1 MCSQTAGKRLRWQC
15 SGFQMSIVFQSA
27 VEGKGARNRP
37 QMVGKRLDSFS
48 IHNNGCVYESD
59 GHSHGK

>member
-1 MCSQTAGKRLRWQC
+1 
-15 SGFQMSIVFQSA
+15 MSIVFQSA